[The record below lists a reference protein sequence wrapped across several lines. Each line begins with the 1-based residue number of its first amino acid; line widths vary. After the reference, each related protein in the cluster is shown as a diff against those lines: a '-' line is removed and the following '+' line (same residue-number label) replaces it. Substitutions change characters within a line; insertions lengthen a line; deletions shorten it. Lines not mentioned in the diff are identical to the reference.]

1 MTILQDISDYIRSGE
16 SANQEL
22 GLEIE
27 HFIVDGNGDQIG
39 FDEIS
44 KLIYE
49 IGTGLG
55 AEIHYMDGYPVGY
68 YTGEYSTSLEPS
80 CQFEISI
87 NPYSDLDRIRTIYRE
102 FRTLWEPVFL
112 ERGYHFE
119 NGGNLPKLEEGL
131 IAPEQIPL
139 SPKSRYKYMDQY
151 FETSGKYGKYM
162 MRASASTQVS
172 IDYSS
177 EEDMVRK
184 LRVLQKIS
192 PILMIMMENKA
203 NPDFTLQ
210 DSSKSHLLR
219 IQEWDDLDPER
230 TGFVKGSLEEDFGY
244 EKMAEIIYKTP
255 LILLADNGETYDV
268 GHLSAEELINTNV
281 LYENEIGEER
291 RKRLIEHFMSMG
303 FFHFRVKKYIE
314 VRVADSVPI
323 EKALGYAAILKGL
336 IYNENALNSL
346 DLRLK
351 DVHTIEDINN
361 VVDEIEKA
369 GFDAVIYENKT
380 AAEWVE
386 ELAKIAAEGLDEEE
400 GKYLN
405 YVRTVW
411 SNSRQK
417 DYCEYLPAEI
427 FPSQQSS
434 AGRMGACTF

>member
-1 MTILQDISDYIRSGE
+1 
-16 SANQEL
+16 
-22 GLEIE
+22 
-27 HFIVDGNGDQIG
+27 
-39 FDEIS
+39 
-44 KLIYE
+44 
-49 IGTGLG
+49 
-55 AEIHYMDGYPVGY
+55 
-68 YTGEYSTSLEPS
+68 
-80 CQFEISI
+80 
-87 NPYSDLDRIRTIYRE
+87 
-102 FRTLWEPVFL
+102 
-112 ERGYHFE
+112 
-119 NGGNLPKLEEGL
+119 
-131 IAPEQIPL
+131 
-139 SPKSRYKYMDQY
+139 
-151 FETSGKYGKYM
+151 
-162 MRASASTQVS
+162 
-172 IDYSS
+172 
-177 EEDMVRK
+177 
-184 LRVLQKIS
+184 
-192 PILMIMMENKA
+192 
-203 NPDFTLQ
+203 
-210 DSSKSHLLR
+210 
-219 IQEWDDLDPER
+219 
-230 TGFVKGSLEEDFGY
+230 
-244 EKMAEIIYKTP
+244 MAEIIYKTP

-323 EKALGYAAILKGL
+323 EKALGYAAILKGI

-386 ELAKIAAEGLDEEE
+386 ELAKIASEGLDEEE